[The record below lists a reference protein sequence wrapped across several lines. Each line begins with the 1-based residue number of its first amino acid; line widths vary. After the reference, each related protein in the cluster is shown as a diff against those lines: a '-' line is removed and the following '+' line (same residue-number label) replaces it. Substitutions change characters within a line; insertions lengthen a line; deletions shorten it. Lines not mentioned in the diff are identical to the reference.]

1 MLDQWPILS
10 LIAFSPLIGIAA
22 LLFIPRDRGDW
33 IKRAGFAATLIP
45 LVLATW
51 LYIDFRKD
59 APGYQYEEKATWL
72 RIDLNEEMAS
82 MQQVD
87 RIYYQFDYNMAVD
100 GISMPLVFLTALISS
115 MAALAAF
122 GLKKRWKAFYILF
135 LLLEIGMFG
144 VFMAKDLL
152 LFFLFFELTLVP
164 AFFLIGIWGLEER
177 EKAANQFLL
186 YNGIGSA
193 VMIIAFLILIN
204 TAGFST
210 VGIGSSAGSG
220 ETALTYSGSV
230 DVIRDNL
237 ESGTSMVNY
246 DPGGLGENPFYL
258 SDGLRAALFLML
270 FVAFGIKLPVFPFH
284 TWMVRVHAQAPP
296 ALVMIHAGIL
306 LKMGAYGL
314 IRFGFGLLP
323 DEAVRYAGL
332 IAVLGVISV
341 LYGAV
346 IAFVQ
351 REFRL
356 VLAYSSISHMGIVLM
371 GLAALNEI
379 GLQGAVFQL
388 VSHGLIAALFFLIV
402 GSLYERTGTTQ
413 LEHLGGLAKSMPF
426 MSAMLLVAGLAS
438 LGLPG
443 LSGFVSEL
451 MAFIGIY
458 GARPAVAIV
467 GALGLILAAAY
478 VLRSVLRVTYGPI
491 KAKFADLRDA
501 RLVEA
506 VPMIILFA
514 FILLVGVYPAILY
527 KTLQPAI
534 QQLVIQ
540 LGG

>member
-1 MLDQWPILS
+1 MLDQWPILT

-33 IKRAGFAATLIP
+33 IKRVGFAATLIP

-51 LYIDFRKD
+51 LYIDFRND
-59 APGYQYEEKATWL
+59 AAGYQYEERATWL
-72 RIDLNEEMAS
+72 RIDLNSEMAA

-144 VFMAKDLL
+144 VFMAKDLF

-164 AFFLIGIWGLEER
+164 AFFMIGIWGLQER
-177 EKAANQFLL
+177 EKAANKFLL

-193 VMIIAFLILIN
+193 IMIIAFLIIIN

-210 VGIGSSAGSG
+210 PGFDGANGSG
-220 ETALTYSGSV
+220 EAALTYSGNL
-230 DVIRDNL
+230 DVIKENL
-237 ESGTSMVNY
+237 TSGTSMVNY
-246 DPGGLGENPFYL
+246 DTGGMGVNPFYL
-258 SDGLRAALFLML
+258 SEGFKATLFLLL

-284 TWMVRVHAQAPP
+284 SWMVKVHGQAPP

-314 IRFGFGLLP
+314 IRFGFHLFP
-323 DEAVRYAGL
+323 EQAARYAGL
-332 IAVLGVISV
+332 LAVLGVISI
-341 LYGAV
+341 LYGAAL
-346 IAFVQ
+346 AFVQ
-351 REFRL
+351 RELRL
-356 VLAYSSISHMGIVLM
+356 VLAYSSISHMGIVLL

-402 GSLYERTGTTQ
+402 GSLYDRTGTTQ
-413 LEHLGGLAKSMPF
+413 LEQLGGLAKSMPF
-426 MSAMLLVAGLAS
+426 MSAMLLIAGLAS

-443 LSGFVSEL
+443 MSGFVSEL
-451 MAFIGIY
+451 MAFIGMY
-458 GARPAVAIV
+458 GARPAIAIV
-467 GALGLILAAAY
+467 GTLGLILAAAY
-478 VLRSVLRVTYGPI
+478 VLRSVLRITYGPI
-491 KAKFADLRDA
+491 REKFADLRDA

-506 VPMIILFA
+506 VPMIVLFA
-514 FILLVGVYPAILY
+514 FILLIGVYPAILY
-527 KTLQPAI
+527 KMLQPAI
-534 QQLVIQ
+534 QQLVFQ